1 MAPLL
6 LGKNWNR
13 VRLKRVRDVVV
24 IGYQF
29 LNNLKRVDVGLF
41 EEL

>member
-1 MAPLL
+1 
-6 LGKNWNR
+6 
-13 VRLKRVRDVVV
+13 VRLKRVREVVV
-24 IGYQF
+24 IGDQF